1 MMVEDFVSS
10 IENPVIWSH
19 NETIDIDDL
28 RVFVNTQIQNLRE
41 YLGRDFGVYYHR
53 DDKRL
58 RGVAPQ
64 DCKLLAHDMVDF
76 LMRDASHPISVRKQC
91 VEDSVRHMHHIITAG
106 RSFFVTDDGELKTTV
121 FANHFIKGCQENL
134 TVFDFIEGRIQHHS
148 NTSKKP
154 KI

>member
-1 MMVEDFVSS
+1 MMTDDFGRP
-10 IENPVIWSH
+10 IEKNVVWSH

-28 RVFVNTQIQNLRE
+28 RMFVNTQIQTMRE

-53 DDKRL
+53 DNKRL

-64 DCKLLAHDMVDF
+64 DCKLVAHDIVDF
-76 LMRDASHPISVRKQC
+76 LISDATQPISVRKQC
-91 VEDSVRHMHHIITAG
+91 VEDTVKHMHHILTAG
-106 RSFFVTDDGELKTTV
+106 RSFFVTDDGELKTSV
-121 FANHFIKGCQENL
+121 FVAHFIKGCQENL
-134 TVFDFIEGRIQHHS
+134 MVFDFIEGRIQHNT